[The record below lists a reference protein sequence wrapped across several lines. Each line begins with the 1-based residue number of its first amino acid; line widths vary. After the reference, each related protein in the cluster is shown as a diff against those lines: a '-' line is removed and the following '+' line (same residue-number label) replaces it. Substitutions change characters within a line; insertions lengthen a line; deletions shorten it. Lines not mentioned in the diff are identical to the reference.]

1 MQTAVV
7 VQLAV
12 VAKKA
17 DMQAILKRTQLQD
30 MFVVIGFTFVCLLAN
45 YMPIYIY
52 VDVYTYLYMYIHIFI
67 HCYLHALLM

>member
-30 MFVVIGFTFVCLLAN
+30 MFVVIGFKFVCLLAN
-45 YMPIYIY
+45 YMPI
-52 VDVYTYLYMYIHIFI
+52 FI
-67 HCYLHALLM
+67 